1 MSTDT
6 DKEARIAP
14 EAGLEG
20 MIAAHRMVLAAL
32 IRRLSAE
39 RGGMEAFCAALGR
52 ELLPGDSDE
61 DPGAAPDPA
70 FAIETAMRT
79 EIERVLRLARIS
91 AVEEM

>member
-1 MSTDT
+1 MGADT
-6 DKEARIAP
+6 TTPGAAD
-14 EAGLEG
+14 LEG
-20 MIAAHRMVLAAL
+20 MIAAHRLVLATLLRVLA
-32 IRRLSAE
+32 RE
-39 RGGMEAFCAALGR
+39 RGGAEAFCSVLAR

-91 AVEEM
+91 PEA